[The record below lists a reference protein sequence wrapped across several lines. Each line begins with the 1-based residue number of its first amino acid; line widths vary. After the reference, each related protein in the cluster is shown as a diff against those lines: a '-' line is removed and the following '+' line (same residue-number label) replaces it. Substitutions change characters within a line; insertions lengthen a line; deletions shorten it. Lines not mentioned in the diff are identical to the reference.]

1 MSLGDFLAARAK
13 SRANYDGIDVAT
25 AYDDPELEWA
35 SLDARAALVDTRFRR
50 TIIAS
55 GDERRQFL
63 HGQLSQ
69 SLVTLKTGD
78 GAPALLLNA
87 QGRVIAILAV
97 YDEGETFE
105 IMVEASHLD
114 VTVERLQQFLVA
126 DDVDFQVEEPRDRF
140 AVIGPDACHMLEGMG
155 IPIPS
160 RADASSSGAWFMRSG
175 RLGGVDV
182 LAYGRADL
190 RVPTVEIVAADG
202 APAWRALEA
211 AGAKPAGSSAYETL
225 RIESGTPRYGVDVDQ
240 NRVALEARLEWAIH
254 FRKGCYVGQEIV
266 ERAVS
271 RGRVNRV
278 LALLGTDR
286 PARPGERVGHAGEK
300 DIVTSSV
307 VSPRSGP
314 ICLAYIPRENAEP
327 GTKLVIERRDRDVVA
342 RVLPWPR
349 AEVYPGR

>member
-1 MSLGDFLAARAK
+1 MSLGDFLAARAT
-13 SRANYDGIDVAT
+13 SRAPYEGVEVAQS
-25 AYDDPELEWA
+25 YGDPELEWA
-35 SLDARAALVDTRFRR
+35 SLDARVGLVDARYRR

-55 GDERRQFL
+55 GEERRQFL

-87 QGRVIAILAV
+87 QGRVMAILAV

-105 IMVEASHLD
+105 MAVEASHLD
-114 VTVERLQQFLVA
+114 LTLERLQQFLVA
-126 DDVDFQVEEPRDRF
+126 DDVEFQNEEPRDRF
-140 AVIGPDACHMLEGMG
+140 SVVGPDACHMLEGLG

-160 RADASSSGAWFMRSG
+160 RAHASMSGAWFMRSG

-190 RVPTVEIVAADG
+190 RVPTVDIVATDG
-202 APAWRALEA
+202 APAWRALET
-211 AGAKPAGSSAYETL
+211 AGAKPVGTDAYEML

-240 NRVALEARLEWAIH
+240 SRVALEARLEWAIH

-278 LALLGTDR
+278 LVLLSADVPLR
-286 PARPGERVGHAGEK
+286 RGERVGHAGEK
-300 DIVTSSV
+300 DTVTSCTI
-307 VSPRSGP
+307 SPRLGP
-314 ICLAYIPRENAEP
+314 ICLAYVPRENAEP
-327 GTKLVIERRDRDVVA
+327 GNKLVIERRDRDVTV

-349 AEVYPGR
+349 VEVYPGR